1 MLLRFS
7 LAPVSNLAC
16 ALVCQLGLTGPAPAE
31 NLSESDQIL
40 MGMMQSACQSRDYHA
55 FFEVIARS
63 EPIRRKY
70 TAAKIEY
77 SEVHPG
83 DKAMVRRVPRAE
95 YADFPIML
103 RDYTYVPA
111 PAVAGSDP
119 DMGLMLEFNQAS
131 DERVAVEWT
140 RVHYTQPEGEGD
152 ELGTPMHLDGAPWV
166 SGDQADGT
174 LLIYPT
180 ETCFELVADTR
191 YLGK

>member
-1 MLLRFS
+1 MLFRF
-7 LAPVSNLAC
+7 APAPAVTLSC
-16 ALVCQLGLTGPAPAE
+16 ALVCQLALSGPSPAE
-31 NLSESDQIL
+31 SLSESDQIL
-40 MGMMQSACQSRDYHA
+40 MGMMENACQTRDYHA

-63 EPIRRKY
+63 EVIRRKY
-70 TAAKIEY
+70 TAAKVEV

-83 DKAMVRRVPRAE
+83 DKAMVRQVPGAE
-95 YADFPIML
+95 YADFPVTL

-111 PAVAGSDP
+111 PAVAGNDP

-140 RVHYTQPEGEGD
+140 RVHYVQPTGEGD
-152 ELGTPMHLDGAPWV
+152 ELGTPMHLDGTPWV
-166 SGDQADGT
+166 SGDMSDGT

-191 YLGK
+191 YLSK